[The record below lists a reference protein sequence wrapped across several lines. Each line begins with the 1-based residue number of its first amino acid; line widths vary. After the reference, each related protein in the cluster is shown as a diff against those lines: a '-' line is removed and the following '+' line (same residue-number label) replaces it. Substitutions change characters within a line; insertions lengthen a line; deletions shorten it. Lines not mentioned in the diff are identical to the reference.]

1 MGHAPASALDRHRR
15 PAQRPSLG
23 AGPQGYKA
31 LSTNT
36 VCCGHPRPG
45 GGWARHVM
53 EGYDDIDVEV
63 VEMVE
68 QALAEAASTAL
79 LPVDREDGLPDRP
92 PEVAIAMIALERQHV
107 DEEWL

>member
-1 MGHAPASALDRHRR
+1 
-15 PAQRPSLG
+15 
-23 AGPQGYKA
+23 
-31 LSTNT
+31 
-36 VCCGHPRPG
+36 
-45 GGWARHVM
+45 M

>member
-1 MGHAPASALDRHRR
+1 
-15 PAQRPSLG
+15 
-23 AGPQGYKA
+23 
-31 LSTNT
+31 
-36 VCCGHPRPG
+36 
-45 GGWARHVM
+45 M
-53 EGYDDIDVEV
+53 EGYDDIDPEV

-68 QALAEAASTAL
+68 QAWAGGELHAL

>member
-1 MGHAPASALDRHRR
+1 
-15 PAQRPSLG
+15 
-23 AGPQGYKA
+23 
-31 LSTNT
+31 
-36 VCCGHPRPG
+36 
-45 GGWARHVM
+45 M

-68 QALAEAASTAL
+68 QAL
-79 LPVDREDGLPDRP
+79 LPVDREDGLHDRP